1 MAILIKILRWLVEK
15 AAVAVAI
22 VVLALVAYGLW
33 LFLKDNVDFDLRRN
47 ELVLSLTGERAQIRE
62 ALGEVNHRLE
72 LRVAE
77 IAVEEGRL
85 AQAGSVID
93 RLKALESTWDRLIAN
108 TEQQKAN
115 SEQMARMEA
124 LRAESRGKLEV
135 LRREFQRTTWE
146 KNGLEL
152 ALGKLEVHLQEVEE
166 QKSRFTEYVRL
177 AWEKTRFWIITALI
191 LYFFGPSIGR
201 LLLYYIFAP
210 LVMLGRPVRLA
221 AAMSRLPEVAASRV
235 SIDLPLRPEDRL
247 WIKERFLQASD
258 EGLKRRTR
266 FLLDWRIPFTCMASG
281 LIELIEMRNATL
293 DEHRVTLSNQANPHI
308 ELALVTLPAGAAI
321 ILRPSFIVGALAG
334 GKSRL
339 VIRRRWQLFRWQSW
353 ITLQFRFFE
362 FVGPCRLVIAGSRG
376 VRAEVLNLREGRA
389 AARRTNQ
396 DATIGFTPNL
406 DYKPVRAETFW
417 GYYRGMNPLFDDLF
431 SGEGVFLCQE
441 ITSEGG
447 AGSTRKFWSGLRD
460 GALRV
465 FGL

>member
-376 VRAEVLNLREGRA
+376 VRAEVLSLREGRA